1 MATWPAADDLE
12 AWLRIPEGSDT
23 AARDVALAGAK
34 SQIAARTIYAE
45 SSGTIPDAL
54 RMACLLQ
61 ASKLYHRRNT
71 PDGVQGNAEFGLIR
85 TNRFDGDVVTLI
97 EPFLEVVC
105 AIDDGEGDSITDIE
119 DFLG

>member
-1 MATWPAADDLE
+1 
-12 AWLRIPEGSDT
+12 
-23 AARDVALAGAK
+23 
-34 SQIAARTIYAE
+34 
-45 SSGTIPDAL
+45 
-54 RMACLLQ
+54 MACLLQ

-105 AIDDGEGDSITDIE
+105 AIDDGEGDSTTDIE
-119 DFLG
+119 DYLG